1 MASLKDKDTGKIEI
15 LLEDGMSKAMAQAP
29 IVVSASR
36 STDIPAI
43 NIVWLYHR
51 MKVG

>member
-36 STDIPAI
+36 STDIPAFYSDWFFI
-43 NIVWLYHR
+43 A
-51 MKVG
+51 